1 MAGSPLTYLGR
12 TSDPHMSDLLVPTL
26 VCLTFLAAGAVKGVI
41 GLGLPTVAIGLL
53 AIVMTPAHAAALLV
67 VPTLATNLWQLM
79 GAGLTALLRRLW
91 TMLLGICVGSWLG
104 AGTLA
109 GDTSGRA
116 TAALGAALIA
126 FALLGLSPL
135 RFSVP
140 PRAEPWLS
148 PLIGVA
154 TGIVT
159 AATGVFA
166 IPSVPYLQ
174 ALGLDKDALVQAL
187 GVSFTVSTL
196 ALGVDLMRAGVLE
209 ISVAA
214 TSLAALAPAL
224 IGMMLGQW
232 LRRRIRAELF
242 RVCFLV
248 GLIVLGSHLIL
259 RVVL

>member
-1 MAGSPLTYLGR
+1 
-12 TSDPHMSDLLVPTL
+12 MSDLLVPIL
-26 VCLTFLAAGAVKGVI
+26 VGLTFLVAGAVKGVI

-53 AIVMTPAHAAALLV
+53 VMVMTPAQAAALLV
-67 VPTLATNLWQLM
+67 VPTLATNLWQLA

-91 TMLLGICVGSWLG
+91 TMLLGICVGIWLG

-116 TAALGAALIA
+116 AAGLGAALIA
-126 FALLGLSPL
+126 FAILGLSPWRL
-135 RFSVP
+135 SVP

-148 PLIGVA
+148 PLIGLA
-154 TGIVT
+154 TGLVT

-187 GVSFTVSTL
+187 GISFTVATL
-196 ALGVDLMRAGVLE
+196 ALGADLVRTGVLE
-209 ISVAA
+209 GATAA

-224 IGMMLGQW
+224 IGMALGQW
-232 LRRRIRAELF
+232 LRNRIRAELF

-248 GLIVLGSHLIL
+248 ALIVLGSHLLL
-259 RVVL
+259 RAAL